1 MTTDSVVYVSQ
12 PENISQATGIN
23 FEKNSLGHHCVGTER
38 GNENKM
44 ELLLCHEYI
53 RTVLCGISYALG
65 LNMVCWIQSGLIGS
79 RWVSR
84 FFWGRHRT

>member
-12 PENISQATGIN
+12 PENILQATGID
-23 FEKNSLGHHCVGTER
+23 FEKNSCVGTER
-38 GNENKM
+38 GNQNKI

-65 LNMVCWIQSGLIGS
+65 LNMVCWIQSELVGS

-84 FFWGRHRT
+84 FFWSRHRT